1 MTFPA
6 AGTDST
12 DPASQVAWPRQAGT
26 HTPERSQPVGGASAA
41 GDGSRDGSRLQRSVS
56 SARSIRQ
63 MSVWHLFTLSVSMGG
78 AQMAWIIE
86 LAYGT
91 PFLVDLGIS
100 EQMTSLVWLA
110 GPISG
115 LVAQPLIGAVSDA
128 SYSKYRRRKWVV
140 ASTGVLVASIILLSF
155 TREIASVIVDLMNI
169 GEGDWDPKRLSAIKS
184 IAIAIAIF
192 AFYFL
197 DFALNGLQ
205 ASLRN
210 LLLDVTPAEQ
220 LNQANAWHGRMNHA
234 GSIIGNGIGFIN
246 LAAFPLFNFL
256 GGDQFRKFSFVV
268 LIVLVS
274 TVWITCFSHEEAPR
288 TDNFRRQGRTSLI
301 SIFADIIKSIKNL
314 PKPIRRVCFVQLF
327 AWMGWFPFLFYST
340 LWVGEVMANE
350 LGEDPDKDVAT
361 RAGEFALCLHAIT
374 AALFGWLLPLLTK
387 RDRRLL
393 VFEDDPRDHDL
404 AQIRNMVRGWRAEAM
419 REGKKLKLPT
429 MPFML
434 RNIWT
439 AALLLFAVLMG
450 LSVFVRTVVQ
460 ATIIIAAL
468 GICWS
473 VAMWIPFAII
483 MEYLKGRDLPGV
495 ETRSETA
502 PPPYSR
508 RLSLPT
514 PSWRARERVAAAE
527 RAANERT
534 PLVRSRSYVA
544 DETDEMEE
552 EKKEL
557 GGGTILGIH
566 NLAVVIP
573 QFAVAIISSIIFRLV
588 DENEGSNG
596 HLYLG
601 KHGVTWVL
609 GFGGFCAV
617 IAAVISR
624 RVPPTRPEK
633 EIRQK
638 LAEIIEAEGLGLA

>member
-1 MTFPA
+1 MTFPTV
-6 AGTDST
+6 GSDST
-12 DPASQVAWPRQAGT
+12 DPSSQVAWPTRPPAR
-26 HTPERSQPVGGASAA
+26 TPRASGVPSASDADSEGRDSRSRPH
-41 GDGSRDGSRLQRSVS
+41 RSVS
-56 SARSIRQ
+56 SARSIRE
-63 MSVWHLFTLSVSMGG
+63 MSTWHLFTLSVSMGG
-78 AQMAWIIE
+78 AQMAWIVE

-91 PFLVDLGIS
+91 PFLVALGIS

-115 LVAQPLIGAVSDA
+115 LIAQPLIGAISD
-128 SYSKYRRRKWVV
+128 SSHSRFRRRKWVIG
-140 ASTGVLVASIILLSF
+140 STAVVFASILVLSY
-155 TREIASVIVDLMNI
+155 TTEIAAIIVDTLNI
-169 GEGDWDPKRLSAIKS
+169 GEGDWDPHRISAVKATG
-184 IAIAIAIF
+184 IAIAIT

-234 GSIIGNGIGFIN
+234 GSIIGNGIGFLN
-246 LAAFPLFNFL
+246 LAAWPILSWL
-256 GGDQFRKFSFVV
+256 GGDQFRKFSAVV
-268 LIVLVS
+268 LIVLVG
-274 TVWITCFSHEEAPR
+274 TVWITCWSHEEAARP
-288 TDNFRRQGRTSLI
+288 DQFRRQSRTSFFK
-301 SIFADIIKSIKNL
+301 IFADIFQSIKNL

-340 LWVGEVMANE
+340 LWVGQVMAKE
-350 LGEDPDKDVAT
+350 HGIDPDKDVAT
-361 RAGEFALCLHAIT
+361 RAGERALFLHAIT
-374 AALFGWLLPLLTK
+374 AAVFGWLLPLLTK

-393 VFEDDPRDHDL
+393 VFEDDPRDQDL
-404 AQIRNMVRGWRAEAM
+404 VQTRGMVRRWRAEAR
-419 REGKKLKLPT
+419 REGKTLRLPR

-439 AALLLFAVLMG
+439 AALLLFALLMG
-450 LSVFVRTVVQ
+450 FALIVQTVWQ
-460 ATIIIAAL
+460 ATIIIASL
-468 GICWS
+468 GICWA

-483 MEYLKGRDLPGV
+483 MEYLKARDLPGV
-495 ETRSETA
+495 ETRSEDA

-514 PSWRARERVAAAE
+514 PSWNARERVAAG
-527 RAANERT
+527 ERT

-544 DETDEMEE
+544 DEADDDEP
-552 EKKEL
+552 KKAL

-573 QFAVAIISSIIFRLV
+573 QFVIAIISSIIFRIV
-588 DENEGSNG
+588 DEKENSAG

-601 KHGVTWVL
+601 KQGVTYVL
-609 GFGGFCAV
+609 GFGGFCALF
-617 IAAVISR
+617 AALISR
-624 RVPPTRPEK
+624 RVPPTKPEK

-638 LAEIIEAEGLGLA
+638 LAEILEAEGLGIA